1 MSGENV
7 IAVSFAENDAAY
19 EAFSNLKELD
29 GQRQV
34 SLKDAAIVQRGDDGQ
49 LVTKDQVQDP
59 HRSGTA
65 TGGLIGLVIGILGGP
80 FGVLI
85 GGATGLLIGSLFD
98 IDDAQDEGS
107 VLAAV
112 SNMVSPGKTVV
123 IGELSEQSDDVV
135 DNAMGRLGGKVMRQS
150 VDEVE
155 AEIAAA
161 ADAQRAAKRE
171 ARKKLH
177 AERRSQVKEQVHQK
191 VEALKTRQQEL
202 HADQKQR
209 LEKLEAKL

>member
-7 IAVSFAENDAAY
+7 IAVSFAENSAAY

-34 SLKDAAIVQRGDDGQ
+34 SLAGAAIVERDENGQ
-49 LVTKDQVQDP
+49 LMTKDQVEDP
-59 HRSGTA
+59 HLSGTT

-98 IDDAQDEGS
+98 LEDATDEGS
-107 VLAAV
+107 VLATI
-112 SNMVSPGKTVV
+112 SNTVSPGKTVV
-123 IGELSEQSDDVV
+123 IAELSEQSDDVV
-135 DNAMGRLGGKVMRQS
+135 DNAMARFGGS
-150 VDEVE
+150 VLRRSVEDVE

-161 ADAQRAAKRE
+161 DEAQKAAKRE
-171 ARKKLH
+171 ARQKLH
-177 AERRSQVKEQVHQK
+177 AERRSQLKEQIQQK
-191 VEALKTRQQEL
+191 VEALKARQQEL
-202 HADQKQR
+202 HAQQKQ
-209 LEKLEAKL
+209 KLEELHAKL

>member
-7 IAVSFAENDAAY
+7 IAVSFAENSAAY

-34 SLKDAAIVQRGDDGQ
+34 SLAGAAIVERDETGQ
-49 LVTKDQVQDP
+49 LMTKDQVEDP
-59 HRSGTA
+59 QLSGTT
-65 TGGLIGLVIGILGGP
+65 TGGLIGLVIGVLGGP

-98 IDDAQDEGS
+98 LEDATDEGS
-107 VLAAV
+107 VLAAI
-112 SNMVSPGKTVV
+112 SNTVSPGRTVV
-123 IGELSEQSDDVV
+123 IAELSEQSDDVV
-135 DNAMGRLGGKVMRQS
+135 DDAMARFGGS
-150 VDEVE
+150 VLRRSVEEVE

-161 ADAQRAAKRE
+161 DEAQKAAKRE

-177 AERRSQVKEQVHQK
+177 AERRSQLKEQIQQK
-191 VEALKTRQQEL
+191 VEALKAREQEL
-202 HADQKQR
+202 HAQQKQ
-209 LEKLEAKL
+209 KLEELHAKL